1 VRKTS
6 YRSIIRI
13 TVLVFQFRQVTF
25 FSVTAQSSGE
35 IITTEQEETQV
46 IEVIEDTSEVT
57 DNTLVS
63 ENNEEND
70 SVIEVAENIN
80 ALQDIET
87 LNTQENNTLPLD
99 TADSQDI
106 SEDEEITEPTTQE
119 IEPELQEDETSTL
132 LEIINPSLEEVE
144 NTQTTTET

>member
-1 VRKTS
+1 MRKTS